1 MIVKLGA
8 IASSRSG
15 DKGNNSNI
23 GIIFNNIEIYNW
35 AKKNITAIILKDFFI
50 DIVKGNVIRYELDN
64 LLSLNFIL
72 EDSLGGGGSDSLL
85 NDAQGKTY
93 GQAILLMEI
102 KLPLELRKYIND

>member
-1 MIVKLGA
+1 MKIKLGS

-15 DKGNNSNI
+15 DKGKNANI
-23 GIIFNNIEIYNW
+23 GVIFNSQEVYDW
-35 AKKNITAIILKDFFI
+35 SKKYLSSFIVKEHFSDF
-50 DIVKGNVIRYELDN
+50 VKGNVIRYELDN

-93 GQAILLMEI
+93 GQGILLMEI
-102 KLPLELRKYIND
+102 DFPNKLKGYINE

>member
-1 MIVKLGA
+1 MKIKLGS

-15 DKGNNSNI
+15 DKGKNANI
-23 GIIFNNIEIYNW
+23 GVIFNSKEVYDW
-35 AKKNITAIILKDFFI
+35 SKKYLSSL
-50 DIVKGNVIRYELDN
+50 IVKEHFFDFVKGDVIRYELDN

-102 KLPLELRKYIND
+102 DFPNKLKGYINE